1 MNEKSDDYEVKVFA
15 KDNKIIA
22 MGKTRPI
29 HLCVR
34 PVYAC
39 KYDCAYVVWGNCTA
53 PKIQYESCKCYVNE
67 DKNYMRC
74 KYE

>member
-1 MNEKSDDYEVKVFA
+1 MSEKFDDYELKVFV
-15 KDNKIIA
+15 KDKIIV
-22 MGKTRPI
+22 MSKNKPI